1 MLNPDNEDTDTSRH
15 ICHALSWAFAG
26 SMKDVLHAGAGESYE
41 ESATREIEE
50 EMGISGVTLTK
61 CFEFFYRDKMAQH
74 FGGVFSCQ
82 YDGPLKLDPQE
93 VESAEWRDVQVCFCS
108 TYCQCVLV

>member
-1 MLNPDNEDTDTSRH
+1 M
-15 ICHALSWAFAG
+15 ALARQLGTASSKQCG
-26 SMKDVLHAGAGESYE
+26 RCTPAGAGESYE

-74 FGGVFSCQ
+74 FGGVFSCR
-82 YDGPLKLDPQE
+82 YDGPLRLDPQE
-93 VESAEWRDVQVCFCS
+93 VESAEWWSLQVS
-108 TYCQCVLV
+108 PS